1 MRRRSKLAPGLLAAL
16 LGILLVSAVLF
27 SLRTGSTDAGSDMRT
42 AWRGA
47 LAALELGAPLPDA
60 AEQWIVSLR
69 LWRAL
74 TAAGVGAALGLSG
87 AFVQG
92 LFRNGLASPGVL
104 GISGGASLGAFVAV
118 LCVGGYGPNLV
129 LGRDAVSSG
138 LLWIPVLSFA
148 GALGVGWLV
157 YALAATG
164 GRVSVPALLLIGI
177 AVNTFLGGLLQL
189 IQLMVIGD
197 WEVSKSILSWTFGT
211 LTDRSGW
218 HAATIWTALALALAA
233 VPFTAWELD
242 LLQAGTEDAEAL
254 GVDTVRVRWLAL
266 GAAALSAA
274 AAVAVAGQIAFVG
287 LVVPHLVRLT
297 SGVSHRS
304 LLPLSALAGAV
315 FLVGADL
322 CTRLFLRDMAL
333 PPGVLMSLI
342 GGPFFV
348 FLLWT
353 KRREIGVW

>member
-1 MRRRSKLAPGLLAAL
+1 LAAL
-16 LGILLVSAVLF
+16 GF
-27 SLRTGSTDAGSDMRT
+27 GT
-42 AWRGA
+42 
-47 LAALELGAPLPDA
+47 PLPDA
-60 AEQWIVSLR
+60 AQQWIVSLR

-104 GISGGASLGAFVAV
+104 GISGGAGLGAFVAV

-129 LGRDAVSSG
+129 IGRDAVASG
-138 LLWIPVLSFA
+138 LVLIPVFSFA
-148 GALGVGWLV
+148 GALGIGWLV

-164 GRVSVPALLLIGI
+164 GRVSVPALLLIGV
-177 AVNTFLGGLLQL
+177 AVNAFVGGVLQL
-189 IQLMVIGD
+189 IQLLVIGD

-211 LTDRSGW
+211 LSDRSGW
-218 HAATIWTALALALAA
+218 HAATVWIALAIALVA

-242 LLQAGTEDAEAL
+242 LMQAGIEDAETL

-266 GAAALSAA
+266 AGAALSAA
-274 AAVAVAGQIAFVG
+274 AAVAVAGQIGFVG
-287 LVVPHLVRLT
+287 LVVPHLVRLS
-297 SGVSHRS
+297 SGVSHRT
-304 LLPLSALAGAV
+304 LLPLSALGGAV
-315 FLVGADL
+315 FLLGADL
-322 CTRLFLRDMAL
+322 CSRLVLRDLAL

-348 FLLWT
+348 FLVWT

>member
-1 MRRRSKLAPGLLAAL
+1 MRRGSMLDPRTLAILSGIALGAAL
-16 LGILLVSAVLF
+16 LC
-27 SLRTGSTDAGSDMRT
+27 SLRVGSTDATSDFL
-42 AWRGA
+42 AVCRGA
-47 LAALELGAPLPDA
+47 GASLGLCAPLPDA
-60 AEQWIVSLR
+60 ALQWIVSLR

-104 GISGGASLGAFVAV
+104 GISGGASLGAFAAV
-118 LCVGGYGPNLV
+118 LVVGGYGPNLV
-129 LGRDAVSSG
+129 IGRDAAASG
-138 LLWIPVLSFA
+138 LVLIPVLSFA
-148 GALGVGWLV
+148 GALLVGYVV
-157 YALAATG
+157 YRLAATG

-177 AVNTFLGGLLQL
+177 AVNTFVGGLLQL
-189 IQLMVIGD
+189 IQLLVIGD

-211 LTDRSGW
+211 LNDRSGW
-218 HAATIWTALALALAA
+218 HAATVWAAVAVALLA
-233 VPFTAWELD
+233 VPFSAWELD
-242 LLQAGTEDAEAL
+242 LFQAGIEDAEAL
-254 GVDTVRVRWLAL
+254 GVDTVRVRWIVLA
-266 GAAALSAA
+266 AAALSAA

-287 LVVPHLVRLT
+287 LVVPHIVRLT

-304 LLPLSALAGAV
+304 LLPLSTLLGAL
-315 FLVGADL
+315 FLLTADL
-322 CTRLFLRDMAL
+322 GSRVILRDLSL

-348 FLLWT
+348 YLLWT

>member
-1 MRRRSKLAPGLLAAL
+1 LLVAAL
-16 LGILLVSAVLF
+16 VL
-27 SLRTGSTDAGSDMRT
+27 SLRTGSTPTSTDFDSVF
-42 AWRGA
+42 RGA
-47 LAALELGAPLPDA
+47 RAALGLGAPLADPA
-60 AEQWIVSLR
+60 QQWVVSLR

-92 LFRNGLASPGVL
+92 LFRNALASPGVL
-104 GISGGASLGAFVAV
+104 GISGGASLGAFLGV
-118 LCVGGYGPNLV
+118 LSVGGYGPNLV

-138 LLWIPVLSFA
+138 LVLIPVLSFL
-148 GALGVGWLV
+148 GALSVGWLV
-157 YALAATG
+157 YRLAATG

-177 AVNTFLGGLLQL
+177 AVNTFVGGLLQL
-189 IQLMVIGD
+189 IQLSVIGD

-211 LTDRSGW
+211 LTDRAGW
-218 HAATIWTALALALAA
+218 HAATVWSALAIALVA

-242 LLQAGTEDAEAL
+242 LMQAGVEDAEAL
-254 GVDTVRVRWLAL
+254 GVDTVRVRWLVLA
-266 GAAALSAA
+266 GAALSAA

-287 LVVPHLVRLT
+287 LIVPHLVRLT

-304 LLPLSALAGAV
+304 LLPLSALCGAV
-315 FLVGADL
+315 FLLSADL
-322 CTRLFLRDMAL
+322 GTRLFLRDLAL

-348 FLLWT
+348 YLLWS